1 MESPRF
7 DPHLSNGSSRYV
19 GALSADPV
27 REAPV
32 YFSKPTVLFWQSI
45 KKLQELSPSLDPKK
59 DVINAMVI
67 TGSNSNTLCAGIESR
82 TFKQKFV
89 MLSAVPARE
98 APVYFSKPATV
109 SFWQSIKKLQELS
122 PSLDPKKDFINA
134 SVITGSNSN
143 TLCAGIESRT
153 FKQKF
158 VMLSAV
164 PAREAPV
171 YFSKPA
177 TVSFW
182 QSIKKL
188 QELSPSL
195 EPKKDVINT
204 GVKTGSNQRVYLYE
218 GKSLYLTTIKQ
229 P

>member
-89 MLSAVPARE
+89 MLSAVLVRE
-98 APVYFSKPATV
+98 GPVYFSKPAV

-122 PSLDPKKDFINA
+122 PSLDPKKDVINA
-134 SVITGSNSN
+134 MVITGSNSN

-164 PAREAPV
+164 LVREGPV

-177 TVSFW
+177 VSFW

-195 EPKKDVINT
+195 DPKKDVINT